1 MNKCNESKALVEVHE
16 WKAAC
21 ARDVE
26 GLGIVEAVRKRL
38 QDSAE
43 TSRKLGFLPTSQ
55 MWPDAPCV
63 AETVEPY
70 GTVSGGNCKGG
81 GQ

>member
-1 MNKCNESKALVEVHE
+1 MNRCNESKALLEVRE

-38 QDSAE
+38 QDSRE
-43 TSRKLGFLPTSQ
+43 TARKLGFLPASQ
-55 MWPDAPCV
+55 PYPDVPCV
-63 AETVEPY
+63 AETGETY
-70 GTVSGGNCKGG
+70 RTNKG
-81 GQ
+81 

>member
-1 MNKCNESKALVEVHE
+1 MNRWKESKALLEVRE

-38 QDSAE
+38 QESGE
-43 TSRKLGFLPTSQ
+43 TARKLGFLPASQ
-55 MWPDAPCV
+55 TCPDVPCV
-63 AETVEPY
+63 AETGETY
-70 GTVSGGNCKGG
+70 RTK
-81 GQ
+81 QE